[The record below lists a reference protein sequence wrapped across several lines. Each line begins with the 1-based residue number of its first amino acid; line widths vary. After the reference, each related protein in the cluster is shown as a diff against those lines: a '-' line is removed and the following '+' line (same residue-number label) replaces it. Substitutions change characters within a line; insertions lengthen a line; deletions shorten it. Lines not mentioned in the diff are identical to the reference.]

1 MANFSHLTTPD
12 NPKEYK
18 GGYKDVVYFCPL
30 ADFDVIATPLG
41 APLALGDL
49 VKISGDHA
57 FVNTNGFFN
66 WACLTDSVKISATTV
81 GVKGARLPRWKAEF
95 TLVGDT
101 PEKQEQ
107 LERMLNTKGLLLLK
121 ESSCLV
127 DDAYAQLGDE
137 CDTPD
142 ISWEYDSEDKAEGSK
157 KYKVTAEVTAA
168 KYYYTGAVVES
179 TA

>member
-1 MANFSHLTTPD
+1 MANFSHLTTAD

-30 ADFDVIATPLG
+30 ADFDAIVTPLDV
-41 APLALGDL
+41 PLALGDR
-49 VKISGDHA
+49 VKIVGDHT
-57 FVNTNGFFN
+57 FIGTNGWFN
-66 WACLTDSVKISATTV
+66 WACMTDSVKITSSIV
-81 GVKGARLPRWKAEF
+81 GAKGARLPRWKAEF

-107 LERMLNTKGLLLLK
+107 LERLLNTRGLFLLK

-137 CDTPD
+137 CDTCD
-142 ISWEYDSEDKAEGSK
+142 VSWEFDSEDKAEGSK
-157 KYKVTAEVTAA
+157 KYKVSIEVTAA
-168 KYYYTGAVVES
+168 KYYYTGAVTES